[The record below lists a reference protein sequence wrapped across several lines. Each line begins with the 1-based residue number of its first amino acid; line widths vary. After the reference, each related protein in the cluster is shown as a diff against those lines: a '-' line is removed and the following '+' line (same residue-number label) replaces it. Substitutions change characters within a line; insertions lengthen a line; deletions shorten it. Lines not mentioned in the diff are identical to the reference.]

1 MSFSHCFILVYCHSD
16 TPSSLLTGMASICL
30 HWCLYPSIWA
40 IIKHLGPEPQIKA
53 LNIFRLCASWYL
65 SLHKQLNCQSM
76 QCSCNMY
83 KRHHKDKRPQFLYY
97 PSHNCLL
104 LMEKLNPQLR
114 KKIYFCCDILDF
126 IALEKLAAFHINLE
140 VTWRYDTIDCSKKWD
155 DIKDIRLCTPW
166 YLSLHKQLN
175 CQSMQCS
182 CNMYKRHHKDKRPQ
196 YLYFPSHNCLFLMET
211 LNPQLRKKIYFCCD
225 ILYFIASEK
234 LAAFHINLEVTWRYD
249 TIDCSKYGMI
259 LKTYYHKS
267 LFWIALPKEKNL
279 CVISKVWSK
288 DMSSNSWGPFN

>member
-16 TPSSLLTGMASICL
+16 TPSSLLIGMATICL
-30 HWCLYPSIWA
+30 HWCLYPNIWA

-83 KRHHKDKRPQFLYY
+83 KRHHKDKRPQYLYF
-97 PSHNCLL
+97 PSHNWLF

-114 KKIYFCCDILDF
+114 KKIYFCCDILD
-126 IALEKLAAFHINLE
+126 
-140 VTWRYDTIDCSKKWD
+140 
-155 DIKDIRLCTPW
+155 
-166 YLSLHKQLN
+166 
-175 CQSMQCS
+175 
-182 CNMYKRHHKDKRPQ
+182 
-196 YLYFPSHNCLFLMET
+196 
-211 LNPQLRKKIYFCCD
+211 
-225 ILYFIASEK
+225 FIASEK

-249 TIDCSKYGMI
+249 TIDCIKYGMI

-279 CVISKVWSK
+279 CVISQVWSK